1 MEKELKEIIKE
12 DKAYYYSSGLK
23 RVYRFFT
30 HNPVYQRG
38 RYVVLCRKAGHY
50 AINQSH
56 LMNKLLFLYYAR
68 KKHLLGEK
76 LNIEFGPAKFGRRL
90 KIYHGNIVV
99 NGLAIIGDD
108 CELYGSNCIGNKG
121 TSIEDAA
128 PVQCNKVSVGVG
140 SKIIG
145 NVHVANGVRIS
156 SVSLVNKNLTEE
168 HSLYGGVPAVF
179 IKNL

>member
-1 MEKELKEIIKE
+1 M
-12 DKAYYYSSGLK
+12 
-23 RVYRFFT
+23 
-30 HNPVYQRG
+30 
-38 RYVVLCRKAGHY
+38 
-50 AINQSH
+50 
-56 LMNKLLFLYYAR
+56 
-68 KKHLLGEK
+68 
-76 LNIEFGPAKFGRRL
+76 
-90 KIYHGNIVV
+90 

-128 PVQCNKVSVGVG
+128 PVLGNKVSVGVG

>member
-1 MEKELKEIIKE
+1 MDRELREIIKE

-99 NGLAIIGDD
+99 NGLAIIGGR
-108 CELYGSNCIGNKG
+108 L
-121 TSIEDAA
+121 
-128 PVQCNKVSVGVG
+128 
-140 SKIIG
+140 
-145 NVHVANGVRIS
+145 
-156 SVSLVNKNLTEE
+156 
-168 HSLYGGVPAVF
+168 
-179 IKNL
+179 